1 MVSGL
6 GYSLQ
11 ADRTDRAQLD
21 RAQVNRAQFT
31 IAFRSDLI
39 FKFW

>member
-21 RAQVNRAQFT
+21 RAQFT